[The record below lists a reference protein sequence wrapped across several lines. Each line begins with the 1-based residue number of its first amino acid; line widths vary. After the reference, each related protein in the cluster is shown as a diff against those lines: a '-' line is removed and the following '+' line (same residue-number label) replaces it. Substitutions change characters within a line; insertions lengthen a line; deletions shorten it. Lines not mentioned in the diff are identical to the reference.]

1 MDLTNIIR
9 KDFVKVDLDTKISEI
24 VGKMLEG
31 EEAVVVCDG
40 NDFIGI
46 ISANELID
54 RDYPIET
61 KAKTL
66 VRKNIPKMKGEID
79 FIKAA
84 KMFLENGV
92 KAIPVFSKNELI
104 GLLYEKDFIRNPEY
118 LKETNKTTTDIAS
131 VPEVVK
137 KDDSIGKARTIIKEN
152 NVSRLPVVDEEGKL
166 VGMIDI
172 KDFLKTVNPKESVGR
187 KDSIGDSVPESKLS
201 VTTIMNSN
209 PLFVEGK
216 ISCKKAIK
224 LFKKHDT
231 SYVLITKEK
240 EPVGI
245 ITSKDILETIASL
258 EKKEGVYVQIT
269 GLGEVEDSFDKDK
282 IDAIIEEN
290 VKKIGKVYGGIE
302 YLFLHIK
309 SNQKKGKQKLYSIRT
324 RILTPAGLYVSKS
337 SGWNLITNVDEAFD
351 RLERQIIEEH
361 EKHRDLKRPKKHLL
375 MPD

>member
-9 KDFVKVDLDTKISEI
+9 KDFVKVGLDTKISEI

-118 LKETNKTTTDIAS
+118 LKETKKTITDIAS

-166 VGMIDI
+166 VGIIDVL
-172 KDFLKTVNPKESVGR
+172 DFLKVV
-187 KDSIGDSVPESKLS
+187 VC
-201 VTTIMNSN
+201 
-209 PLFVEGK
+209 
-216 ISCKKAIK
+216 IS
-224 LFKKHDT
+224 T
-231 SYVLITKEK
+231 MT
-240 EPVGI
+240 
-245 ITSKDILETIASL
+245 
-258 EKKEGVYVQIT
+258 
-269 GLGEVEDSFDKDK
+269 
-282 IDAIIEEN
+282 
-290 VKKIGKVYGGIE
+290 
-302 YLFLHIK
+302 
-309 SNQKKGKQKLYSIRT
+309 
-324 RILTPAGLYVSKS
+324 
-337 SGWNLITNVDEAFD
+337 
-351 RLERQIIEEH
+351 
-361 EKHRDLKRPKKHLL
+361 
-375 MPD
+375 M